1 MIKLLLFV
9 VVIILLFVLI
19 RIIIRINDKNN
30 SNDNISNNINTND
43 MLDEYELEELNN
55 QDNIESFDQVNISK
69 VDYEK
74 IRNDEFNDQFFN
86 FQNRLNGSSDNIDS
100 SVDKVNRFRNSKFG
114 FTNESAHGMKI
125 KDISDYFIKH

>member
-19 RIIIRINDKNN
+19 RIIIRINNKSENN
-30 SNDNISNNINTND
+30 SEINNSVNAE
-43 MLDEYELEELNN
+43 MLDEYELEELND
-55 QDNIESFDQVNISK
+55 QDNIESFNEVNISK

-86 FQNRLNGSSDNIDS
+86 FRNRLNGSSDNIDS
-100 SVDKVNRFRNSKFG
+100 SVDKINRFRNSKFG
-114 FTNESAHGMKI
+114 FTNESANGMKI
-125 KDISDYFIKH
+125 NDISDYFIKH

>member
-55 QDNIESFDQVNISK
+55 QGNIESFDQVNISK

-114 FTNESAHGMKI
+114 FTNENAHGMKI

>member
-9 VVIILLFVLI
+9 ITIILLFVLI
-19 RIIIRINDKNN
+19 RIIIKINNKSNVINN
-30 SNDNISNNINTND
+30 SDNE

-55 QDNIESFDQVNISK
+55 QGNIESFDEVNISK

-86 FQNRLNGSSDNIDS
+86 FQNRLNGSSNNIDS

-114 FTNESAHGMKI
+114 LTNESAHGMKV

>member
-19 RIIIRINDKNN
+19 RIIIRINNKNENN
-30 SNDNISNNINTND
+30 SEINSVNAE
-43 MLDEYELEELNN
+43 MLDEYELEELND
-55 QDNIESFDQVNISK
+55 QDNIESFNEVNISK

-86 FQNRLNGSSDNIDS
+86 FRNRLNGSSDNIDS
-100 SVDKVNRFRNSKFG
+100 SVDKINRFRNSKFG
-114 FTNESAHGMKI
+114 FTNESANGMKI

>member
-1 MIKLLLFV
+1 MIKLLLLV

-19 RIIIRINDKNN
+19 RIIIRINNKNENN
-30 SNDNISNNINTND
+30 SEINSVD
-43 MLDEYELEELNN
+43 AEMLDEYELEELKD
-55 QDNIESFDQVNISK
+55 QDNIESFNEVNSSK

-86 FQNRLNGSSDNIDS
+86 FRNRLNGSSDNIDS
-100 SVDKVNRFRNSKFG
+100 SVDKINRFRNSKFG
-114 FTNESAHGMKI
+114 FTNESANGMKI

>member
-1 MIKLLLFV
+1 MIKLLLLV

-19 RIIIRINDKNN
+19 RIIIRINNKNENN
-30 SNDNISNNINTND
+30 SEINSVNAE
-43 MLDEYELEELNN
+43 MLDEYELEELNDQN
-55 QDNIESFDQVNISK
+55 NIESFNEVNISK

-86 FQNRLNGSSDNIDS
+86 FRNRLNGSSDNIDS
-100 SVDKVNRFRNSKFG
+100 SVDKINRFRNSKFR
-114 FTNESAHGMKI
+114 FTNESANGMKI

>member
-9 VVIILLFVLI
+9 IVIILLFVLI
-19 RIIIRINDKNN
+19 RIIIRINNKNENN
-30 SNDNISNNINTND
+30 SEINSID
-43 MLDEYELEELNN
+43 AEMLDEYELEELND
-55 QDNIESFDQVNISK
+55 QDNIESFNEVNISK

-86 FQNRLNGSSDNIDS
+86 FRNRLNGSSDNIDS
-100 SVDKVNRFRNSKFG
+100 SVDKINRFRNSKFG

>member
-19 RIIIRINDKNN
+19 RIIIRINNKNENN
-30 SNDNISNNINTND
+30 SEINSVD
-43 MLDEYELEELNN
+43 AEMLDEYELEELND
-55 QDNIESFDQVNISK
+55 QDNIESFNEVNISK

-86 FQNRLNGSSDNIDS
+86 FRNRLNGSSDNIDS
-100 SVDKVNRFRNSKFG
+100 SVDKINRFRNSKFG
-114 FTNESAHGMKI
+114 FTNESANGMKI

>member
-1 MIKLLLFV
+1 MIKLLLLV

-19 RIIIRINDKNN
+19 RIIIRINNKNENN
-30 SNDNISNNINTND
+30 SEINSVD
-43 MLDEYELEELNN
+43 AEMLDEYELEELNN
-55 QDNIESFDQVNISK
+55 QDNIESFNEVNISK

-86 FQNRLNGSSDNIDS
+86 FRNRLNGSSDNIDS
-100 SVDKVNRFRNSKFG
+100 SVDKINRFRNSKFG
-114 FTNESAHGMKI
+114 FTNESANGMKI